1 MRFGYF
7 GRRLFMKRTDR
18 LIQEKIHDPY
28 YEGKKYA
35 EPTVCNECQLVYD
48 NGRRMQKDHMPENPN
63 TQLCLACRRIK
74 DRCPGG
80 CLYLSGKHFK
90 TYRKH
95 ILNLVNNIANQVR
108 NTHPARR
115 IMWQRSTKTGLEIAT
130 TDGHWARRPGDAIDR
145 FQKGTLDLKYADD
158 DRLVRVYW
166 CREE

>member
-1 MRFGYF
+1 
-7 GRRLFMKRTDR
+7 MKRKDR

-28 YEGKKYA
+28 YEEKKYA
-35 EPTVCNECQLVYD
+35 EPTVCTECQLVYE
-48 NGRRMQKDHMPENPN
+48 NGRWIEKDHLPENPN
-63 TQLCLACRRIK
+63 TQLCPACRRIK

-95 ILNLVNNIANQVR
+95 ILNLVKNIADQVR
-108 NTHPARR
+108 NTHPTRR

-130 TDGHWARRPGDAIDR
+130 TDGHLARRLGDAIYR
-145 FQKGTLDLKYADD
+145 SQKGTLDLKYADD